1 MTDKTDDLTHLER
14 IARLQIEEGD
24 TENLEYNSPQTVLD
38 LIERVRS
45 AEEAVVILETA
56 VATEQVN
63 HSQTKRKLKAENGR
77 LKEALEFYAK
87 PENYEERTM
96 ISINGGIETYE
107 NAIADDAGDVAS
119 LALRRAAA
127 LHTEG
132 GE

>member
-77 LKEALEFYAK
+77 LKEALAPF
-87 PENYEERTM
+87 
-96 ISINGGIETYE
+96 
-107 NAIADDAGDVAS
+107 AD
-119 LALRRAAA
+119 LRRAAA

-132 GE
+132 GA

>member
-56 VATEQVN
+56 VATEQVDQ
-63 HSQTKRKLKAENGR
+63 SQSKR
-77 LKEALEFYAK
+77 
-87 PENYEERTM
+87 
-96 ISINGGIETYE
+96 
-107 NAIADDAGDVAS
+107 
-119 LALRRAAA
+119 
-127 LHTEG
+127 
-132 GE
+132 